1 MQALAAPC
9 RLPVLR
15 VSSQG
20 ATPNETHH
28 REILEIKIRSV
39 REILRCG
46 LPRDAARHPPLCDLP
61 LDSRRDHS
69 PPCSRGDYPASRA
82 RRRIEADDGADLRA
96 LPLASSGRNRA
107 GGRGA
112 PIARRSSCPG
122 AAHVRLVNLQI
133 QLERILWRVQLSA
146 RELELQPEAFRATQE
161 LRLASGE
168 LSSVIDQ
175 IGDRCATHSTLR
187 NRGECFPSIRRNF
200 LAG

>member
-1 MQALAAPC
+1 MHALTATC
-9 RLPVLR
+9 GLPVLR

-20 ATPNETHH
+20 ATPNETDH

-39 REILRCG
+39 RESLRCG
-46 LPRDAARHPPLCDLP
+46 LSRDAARHPPLCYLP

-69 PPCSRGDYPASRA
+69 PPSSRGDYPASRA

-107 GGRGA
+107 GGRDA
-112 PIARRSSCPG
+112 PFAGRRSCPDH
-122 AAHVRLVNLQI
+122 AHVRLVNVQI

-168 LSSVIDQ
+168 LASVIDQ
-175 IGDRCATHSTLR
+175 IENHSATQSTHR
-187 NRGECFPSIRRNF
+187 NRGECSASIRRNF